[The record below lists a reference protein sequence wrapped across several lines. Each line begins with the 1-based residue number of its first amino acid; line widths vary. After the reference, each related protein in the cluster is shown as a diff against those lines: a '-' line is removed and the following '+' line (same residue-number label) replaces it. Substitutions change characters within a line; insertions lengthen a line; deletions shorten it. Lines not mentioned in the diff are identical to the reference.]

1 MLTLHR
7 VQATVCWGITLFV
20 FFTLTATTSLA
31 QNKPKPKAAPLP
43 KASVVKDQAEK
54 AVDLRRQAQ
63 KRVDHFAGQEAELMD
78 QVEQL
83 ENELKTVT
91 RERKKTQAYLRGQQA
106 KVAELQR
113 RLDEMDRI
121 RAELE
126 PYLDATFD
134 HLQEFEASDLPF
146 LKEERGHRLASL
158 EDNLNDYDA
167 SLADKTRRL
176 LEALAIEARYGSTV
190 ETEEGEI
197 KVNDKLKR
205 VRLLRLGRLG
215 LFALSADGHKAWS
228 FNTEKQSFVPIDGN
242 LRGLTQAADIAD
254 RRRVVSLVKVPVGQ
268 PVKAKAKSQTHEG
281 EVSK

>member
-1 MLTLHR
+1 M
-7 VQATVCWGITLFV
+7 
-20 FFTLTATTSLA
+20 TATASLA
-31 QNKPKPKAAPLP
+31 QKKPETKPQPLP
-43 KASVVKDQAEK
+43 KASVVKNQAEK
-54 AVDLRRQAQ
+54 AVGLRQQAQ
-63 KRVDHFAGQEAELMD
+63 KKIDHFAGQEAELMD

-91 RERKKTQAYLRGQQA
+91 RERKKTEAYLRGQQA

-126 PYLDATFD
+126 PYLDATYAN
-134 HLQEFEASDLPF
+134 LQEFVAQDLPF
-146 LKEERGHRLASL
+146 LKEERAQRLASL
-158 EDNLNDYDA
+158 SDNLNDYDA

-197 KVNDKLKR
+197 RVNDKLKR
-205 VRLLRLGRLG
+205 VRMLRLGRLG
-215 LFALSADGHKAWS
+215 LFALSADGHSAWT
-228 FNTEKQSFVPIDGN
+228 FDKKTQSFEPVEGN
-242 LRGLTQAADIAD
+242 IRGLIQAADIAD

-268 PVKAKAKSQTHEG
+268 PAKSSASGQVSEG
-281 EVSK
+281 EVAK